1 MAHILLVAHGNLAD
15 ALLESSKLIVGEAS
29 TTGVDCLNMTE
40 GKDMDQ
46 FVLEAKEILDAD
58 PDGEYLILADV
69 FGASPCNSCLSVF
82 RHANY
87 RLITGVNLPILLDLF
102 TNNNNKD
109 LSDLWNSLIDSG
121 KESIRGI
128 FLPAQ

>member
-29 TTGVDCLNMTE
+29 TKDVDCLNMIE

-121 KESIRGI
+121 KESIKGI

>member
-1 MAHILLVAHGNLAD
+1 MAHILIVAHGNLAD
-15 ALLESSKLIVGEAS
+15 ALLASAKLIVGEAS
-29 TTGVDCLNMTE
+29 TTNVDCLNMTE

-58 PDGEYLILADV
+58 PNSEYLILADV
-69 FGASPCNSCLSVF
+69 FGASPCNSCLSIF
-82 RHANY
+82 RYANY

-109 LSDLWNSLIDSG
+109 LLDLWNSLVDSG